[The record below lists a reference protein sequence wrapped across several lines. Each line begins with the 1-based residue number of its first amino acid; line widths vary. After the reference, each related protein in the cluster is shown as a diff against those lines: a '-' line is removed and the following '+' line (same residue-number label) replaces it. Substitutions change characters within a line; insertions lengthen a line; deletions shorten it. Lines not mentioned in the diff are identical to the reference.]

1 MALKINSDL
10 PFLRQY
16 DKVIAVAVLI
26 VLLISLF
33 YLTSAGAARKQDE
46 ANYIKQL
53 DGLKPSGGIVS
64 AMDMSAYDA
73 ASRLARTP
81 FQLAAVEAQEA
92 GFLSPER
99 RVTCVNS
106 ACLKPIPFEA
116 EKCPFC
122 DAKQPPTKKTAD
134 VGLDTDKDGLPD
146 KVENELG
153 LNPQDPADAK
163 GDLDSDGFS
172 NLEEFEA
179 KTDPKNQASHPA
191 LVNLLRVKELRGK
204 KLPLIFSGVNSM
216 PNGQK
221 QLVFNLTSPQR
232 RTFYVA
238 ENSPIGEVNKTTGKR
253 ETDYVA
259 CKVDIKTEDRVNP
272 NMPGIKMKVDV
283 STVKVKRV
291 SDNKELTLKINESGV
306 NTDVEAVIVLPL
318 DNTEYTVLENGTF
331 KVREET
337 YRVVSVDNGT
347 TSVVIENV
355 ANGQQKVVRKL
366 D

>member
-1 MALKINSDL
+1 MALKINTDL
-10 PFLRQY
+10 PVVRQY
-16 DKVIAVAVLI
+16 DKLIAVAVLI
-26 VLLISLF
+26 ILLISLF

-53 DGLKPSGGIVS
+53 EGLKPSGGTAS
-64 AMDMSAYDA
+64 AMDMSTYESAT
-73 ASRLARTP
+73 RLVRQP
-81 FQLAAVEAQEA
+81 FQLAVLDAQKA
-92 GFLSPER
+92 GLLSPER
-99 RVTCVNS
+99 RVSCVNS
-106 ACLKPIPFEA
+106 ACTKPIPFEA

-122 DAKQPPTKKTAD
+122 DAKQPAAKPSTE
-134 VGLDTDKDGLPD
+134 GLDSDRDGISD

-163 GDLDSDGFS
+163 GDLDSDGFN
-172 NLEEFEA
+172 NLEEIEA
-179 KTDPKNQASHPA
+179 KTDPKSANSHPA

-204 KLPLIFSGVNSM
+204 KLPLIFSAVNSM

-221 QLVFNLTSPQR
+221 QLVFNLVGPQR

-238 ENSPIGEVNKTTGKR
+238 ENSPIGDVNKTTGKR

-259 CKVDIKTEDRVNP
+259 GKVELKTEERANP
-272 NMPGIKMKVDV
+272 NMPGIKMKVDI

-291 SDNKELTLKINESGV
+291 SDNKELTLKINESGI

-331 KVREET
+331 KVRDET

-347 TSVVIENV
+347 TSVAIENV